1 MATSGQ
7 ITGSVRSSSGATSS
21 YKYWCE
27 WAVNSQSIAG
37 NTSNITVKLKVQ
49 CTAFANSAWNRERL
63 PIVSLSVNGKTV
75 SPTLDYIDTRNYVVC
90 TFATWTG
97 NVSHT
102 IDGSLSCRI
111 VGSFDINDSTVSS
124 LQSGSLSGSASLPM
138 IPRASTVAAT
148 NADIG
153 SVSTIAI
160 TRAVS
165 SYRHKITY
173 QCSGISETTIVSDSA
188 ATSIPW
194 TVPEAIYA
202 TIPSAAYAT
211 VTIKCY
217 TYSSGQLIGTNTT
230 TMRATA
236 SPLISSPEVSGTVED
251 INAATLALTGSAAKL
266 IRYRSTARCTI
277 TAAAKNA
284 ASIVS
289 RTVNGAAIPS
299 SGILEIP
306 QVEASQFAFAAVD
319 SRGYPGSATVSPQ
332 VVDYVPLTIDPI
344 FSRLSPTSN
353 QVNVEFSGNFFSGSF
368 GAAENTLTIRFRYRE
383 AGTENW
389 SNYSQ
394 ISVASITIDA
404 ERAAYRSNG
413 AVSLGEFYDYRKSYD
428 FEIQAQDGSGSNVLT
443 SVSVTGLVTRGE
455 PVFSWGNDAFDFS
468 VPVSIRSDAGEA
480 VLSQSKIEIVKN
492 GVSQGYINSSGYVV
506 GRWLQTTADTHLSSK
521 ASKFCVLDSS
531 GWVYHRTAAEILSD
545 LSVPYVESEGDSGNW
560 HYRKYSDGFCILM
573 FTGTV
578 TGSSTIQL
586 LGGYNSDA
594 SVTYP
599 FALKEVYSAHA
610 NARLGSGTGFGYVAA
625 YGSSC
630 SVYAVGNQ
638 NSRTVN
644 MSITIFGR
652 WK

>member
-102 IDGSLSCRI
+102 TDGSLSCRI

-124 LQSGSLSGSASLPM
+124 LQSGSLSGSAALPA

-165 SYRHKITY
+165 SYRHKVTY

-194 TVPEAIYA
+194 TVPETIYA

-217 TYSSGQLIGTNTT
+217 TYSGEQLIGTNTA

-251 INAATLALTGSAAKL
+251 INATTLALTGSAAKL
-266 IRYRSTARCTI
+266 IRYRSTARCAI
-277 TAAAKNA
+277 TATAKNA

-289 RTVNGAAIPS
+289 RTVNGAVIPS
-299 SGILEIP
+299 SEVLEIP

-319 SRGYPGSATVSPQ
+319 SRGYTGSATVSPE

-353 QVNVEFSGNFFSGSF
+353 QINVEFSGNFFSGSF

-383 AGTENW
+383 SGTETW
-389 SNYSQ
+389 SDYSQ
-394 ISVASITIDA
+394 ISADSITIDA
-404 ERAAYRSNG
+404 ERATYRSNG
-413 AVSLGEFYDYRKSYD
+413 AVSLGELYDYRKSYE
-428 FEIQAQDGSGSNVLT
+428 FEIQAQDGSGTNVLT

-455 PVFSWGNDAFDFS
+455 PVFDWSNTDFHVRETLRTANVEPDGDVS
-468 VPVSIRSDAGEA
+468 VGTEQNP
-480 VLSQSKIEIVKN
+480 
-492 GVSQGYINSSGYVV
+492 YPSGYFGQLYMGGIAVP
-506 GRWLQTTADTHLSSK
+506 GIEEGAIGNWYYRKYTDG
-521 ASKFCVLDSS
+521 FCVLIFS
-531 GWVYHRTAAEILSD
+531 
-545 LSVPYVESEGDSGNW
+545 
-560 HYRKYSDGFCILM
+560 
-573 FTGTV
+573 GTV
-578 TGSSTIQL
+578 TGSSPIAL

-599 FALKEVYSAHA
+599 FKLTKVYSAHA
-610 NARLGSGTGFGYVAA
+610 NARLGTGVGFGYAA
-625 YGSSC
+625 ALTSAC

-638 NSRTVN
+638 NTRTVN